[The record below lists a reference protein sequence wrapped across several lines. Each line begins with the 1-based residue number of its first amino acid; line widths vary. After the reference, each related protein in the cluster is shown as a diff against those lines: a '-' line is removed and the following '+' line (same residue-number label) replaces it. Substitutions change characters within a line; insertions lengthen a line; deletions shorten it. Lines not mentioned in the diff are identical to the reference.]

1 MLLLLFLAVQVL
13 LLLLLQLQRFE
24 VSVDRLDLELGIGFV
39 VLDLCGLLV
48 QVFDLV
54 VLPLLDNTDLI
65 LVLLVLG
72 VVVLDDLVADCL
84 LDIDLLLEV
93 GNLIGELRLFHLLLA
108 LHAGDGT
115 RYNALHV
122 LHLEL
127 RFRLRLV
134 DILLEL
140 GDVLDTLLGLSRE
153 FLIVLL

>member
-1 MLLLLFLAVQVL
+1 MLLLFFLAVQIL

-24 VSVDRLDLELGIGFV
+24 VSVDRLDFELGSLFV
-39 VLDLCGLLV
+39 VLDLSGLLV

-93 GNLIGELRLFHLLLA
+93 GNLISELRLFHLLLT

-115 RYNALHV
+115 
-122 LHLEL
+122 
-127 RFRLRLV
+127 
-134 DILLEL
+134 
-140 GDVLDTLLGLSRE
+140 
-153 FLIVLL
+153 